1 MHALHFVG
9 RRGVEG
15 ETMRPNGRDNRE
27 SVMGVIR
34 RKKQD
39 GTYLPFWY
47 GLWTENGRRECRSL
61 NRWEGTP
68 PKDGE
73 ARGDA
78 AFERSREAAEMALAR
93 IRGGEDEGLG
103 RIRWTVQGQIERW
116 AGDAG
121 KLQKLAILLAEMQIK
136 TLSAMKS
143 SPPPPP
149 NAEAPALVGGL
160 FSE

>member
-1 MHALHFVG
+1 MHALHFTG
-9 RRGVEG
+9 RGGED
-15 ETMRPNGRDNRE
+15 ETMFPNGRDSRE

-47 GLWTENGRRECRSL
+47 GIWQENGRREYRTL

-73 ARGDA
+73 ARGDT

-93 IRGGEDEGLG
+93 IRGGENEGLE
-103 RIRWTVQGQIERW
+103 RIRWMVKGQIERW
-116 AGDAG
+116 AGDDG
-121 KLQKLAILLAEMQIK
+121 RLQKLAVLLAELEIK
-136 TLSAMKS
+136 TLSAMKTAAP
-143 SPPPPP
+143 SPKDTESPTPPG
-149 NAEAPALVGGL
+149 NLFAE
-160 FSE
+160 